1 MKKIGLKSKKDV
13 LVWAR
18 QTPLGLPD
26 HWPVIQQRLA
36 RQNPSE
42 SRMPRKRIWAWVI
55 PGLAALLILVSLL
68 AGRVWPR
75 DTHGTYTQAT
85 GTSGASGPTGT
96 MTEPDPAHIAFS
108 DWANAQYAKLEQAGI
123 PEQYAPYAGS
133 YIASDYSA
141 YVILVTGEPQDFIAS
156 YRDLLDFSR
165 IEVRQVKYSLKALQ
179 AAFTPLQKAFF
190 ESDELVKLGVSG
202 MGVSEPEN
210 AIFLV
215 VDRVTASLR
224 QAVARIVP
232 DTAMVVF
239 EVDGRIVPFS

>member
-1 MKKIGLKSKKDV
+1 M
-13 LVWAR
+13 
-18 QTPLGLPD
+18 
-26 HWPVIQQRLA
+26 
-36 RQNPSE
+36 
-42 SRMPRKRIWAWVI
+42 
-55 PGLAALLILVSLL
+55 
-68 AGRVWPR
+68 
-75 DTHGTYTQAT
+75 
-85 GTSGASGPTGT
+85 
-96 MTEPDPAHIAFS
+96 
-108 DWANAQYAKLEQAGI
+108 
-123 PEQYAPYAGS
+123 
-133 YIASDYSA
+133 
-141 YVILVTGEPQDFIAS
+141 TGEPQDFIAS

-215 VDRVTASLR
+215 VDRVTDPLR
-224 QAVARIVP
+224 RTVARIVP